1 MLKVK
6 RFTDKIKLDKE
17 IDKLTKN
24 INFKEEYAIYD
35 TEYKNTNIDGI
46 NIEYAYYDYWSD
58 KHKKRKEL
66 SYTVLEQN
74 NIYYLIYATNKGLE
88 FRTLI
93 YQLHNWDYIKEFKIH
108 DFYKV
113 NYFNDILNF
122 KVLHIDHNFY
132 NNYNNLNDIF
142 TGLENIQTLKDMINK
157 KLKQIA

>member
-24 INFKEEYAIYD
+24 INFKEEYAIYN
-35 TEYKNTNIDGI
+35 TEYKNTNIDNI
-46 NIEYAYYDYWSD
+46 NVEYAYYDYWSN
-58 KHKKRKEL
+58 KHQSRKEL

-88 FRTLI
+88 LKTLI
-93 YQLHNWDYIKEFKIH
+93 CQLQKWDYIKEFKIN

-122 KVLHIDHNFY
+122 KVLYIDHNFY
-132 NNYNNLNDIF
+132 NSYSNLNDIF
-142 TGLENIQTLKDMINK
+142 TGLENIQTLKDMINN